1 MEDEELR
8 ARLQSI
14 SDLIMGMAAAQAFI
28 FRHALGEELRAAAI
42 AWVEGASQPG
52 LRKPTRAVLEMFG
65 AALRSEEIPHDILPN
80 TEVLR

>member
-14 SDLIMGMAAAQAFI
+14 SDLTMGMAAAQAFI
-28 FRHALGEELRAAAI
+28 FRHALGEETRAAAI
-42 AWVEGASQPG
+42 VWVDGANQPG
-52 LRKPTRAVLEMFG
+52 LRKPTRAVLGMFA
-65 AALRSEEIPHDILPN
+65 AALRGEEIPHEILPN